1 MNEYGP
7 VELVDAQATRAFGA
21 RLARLARPGDLLV
34 LSGPLGAGKTTL
46 TQGLGQ
52 ALGVRGRVSSPTFII
67 ARVHP
72 GPTPLVHVDAYRITS
87 LDDLETLDL
96 DATLDE
102 AVTVVEWGSG
112 KVESLADS
120 RLEITLSRP
129 EGGLDLGEDG
139 GRGAAPGSESGENGE
154 GGAGAEDAGADAEAD
169 AEPLASSRFVR
180 LRGFG
185 PRWENVDFSV
195 LEA

>member
-7 VELVDAQATRAFGA
+7 VELADAQATRAFGA
-21 RLARLARPGDLLV
+21 RLAQLARPGDLLV

-102 AVTVVEWGSG
+102 SVTVVEWGSG

-139 GRGAAPGSESGENGE
+139 PEVGAPGDRGGED
-154 GGAGAEDAGADAEAD
+154 GAGGEDADADAE

>member
-1 MNEYGP
+1 MKEFGP
-7 VELVDAQATRAFGA
+7 IELVDAQSTREFGA
-21 RLARLARPGDLLV
+21 RLARLVGPGDLLV

-102 AVTVVEWGSG
+102 SVTVVEWGTG

-120 RLEITLSRP
+120 RLEVVISRP
-129 EGGLDLGEDG
+129 EGGLDLGQEDG
-139 GRGAAPGSESGENGE
+139 TDAP
-154 GGAGAEDAGADAEAD
+154 AEAGD
-169 AEPLASSRFVR
+169 GTEPLASSRFVQ

-185 PRWENVDFSV
+185 PRWENADFSS